1 MAITNLK
8 RIPLE
13 LAVWVAFNEYDFLP
27 EVNTVSATGLLKPI
41 RQIILPKRLTG
52 TNTIILDVENLI
64 PSALGSAIH
73 SAIQRAWENGNHKK
87 ALKELGFPDDVSNRI
102 LVNPT
107 PEELAAVPRAIPV
120 YVEIRSSRT
129 INVMGVDFLV
139 SGKFDMVCDG
149 RITDTKSTTVFSWT
163 KGNKWEDYRNQ
174 MSIYRWLNPDKVTR
188 DVGRINFIFTD
199 WAKLDA
205 RRNPAYPQSRF
216 ESKELPLMTLE
227 ETEAW
232 IRNKISLLLMYQD
245 LPEHELPR
253 CTDEDLWLT
262 PSVYK
267 YYKKESTS
275 ESGGRSTRNFDS
287 MADAQAYMNENG
299 GIGIIKEKKGTPKRC
314 GYCPAFK
321 ICTQKEEYN
330 HD

>member
-13 LAVWVAFNEYDFLP
+13 LAVWVAFNEYDFIP
-27 EVNTVSATGLLKPI
+27 EVNTVSATGLLKPV
-41 RQIILPKRLTG
+41 RQIILPQRLTG
-52 TNTIILDVENLI
+52 SNSIILDIENLI
-64 PSALGSAIH
+64 PSALGTAFH
-73 SAIQRAWENGNHKK
+73 SAIQRAWEHGNHKK
-87 ALKELGFPDDVSNRI
+87 ALKELGYPEDVINRI

-107 PEELAAVPRAIPV
+107 PEELAAVPKAVPV

-129 INVMGVDFLV
+129 INVMGTDILV

-163 KGNKWEDYRNQ
+163 KGNKWNDYIIQ
-174 MSIYRWLNPDKVTR
+174 MSIYRWLNPDKVTK

-199 WAKLDA
+199 WSKLDA
-205 RRNPAYPQSRF
+205 RRNSNYPKSRF
-216 ESKELPLMTLE
+216 ESKELSLMTLE

-232 IRNKISLLLMYQD
+232 IRNKISLLMMYRN
-245 LPEHELPR
+245 LPENELPR
-253 CTDEDLWLT
+253 CTDEDLWIT
-262 PSVYK
+262 PSTFK
-267 YYKKESTS
+267 YYKKLSSAEA
-275 ESGGRSTRNFDS
+275 GKKSTRNFDTMS
-287 MADAQAYMNENG
+287 EAQEFMDEQG

-314 GYCPAFK
+314 GYCSAFN
-321 ICTQKEEYN
+321 ICTQKDEYE